1 MPLEAVLIHRVIARM
16 NIGGPAMHV
25 VHLTKGLS
33 TGYFKTRLIA
43 GEVEDTEGDMRYYAE
58 ERGVEI
64 VHVRQMARSLRPW
77 QDFRTFLTLYRMF
90 RREKPWIVH
99 THTAK
104 AGAVG
109 RLAAWFARVPIRIH
123 TYHGHVLGADYFS
136 GSRTGMFLRVE
147 RMLAKITRR
156 LVVLTASQAD
166 EMADDLHIA
175 PRDKFAVIPLGLD
188 LGRFARTDHE
198 AARDKARQ
206 ELGLT
211 PTQPVIGAIG
221 RLVPVKNHDLL
232 LYAHALL
239 CERMD
244 PAPKLVVV
252 GSGERSGELKRLSAR
267 LELSDHILWLGWRDR
282 LEDILPAMDV
292 LALTS
297 HNEGT
302 PVAVIEAM
310 AADVPVVARAVG
322 GVAEVLDSGR
332 LGRLVWEA
340 EPEAMAD
347 ALQQIIEE
355 GPEPASV
362 EAARRYALDHF
373 CVERLLHDVKGL
385 YLDELGGGG

>member
-1 MPLEAVLIHRVIARM
+1 MPMKAVLIHRVIARL

-25 VHLTKGLS
+25 VHLTKGLN

-43 GEVEDTEGDMRYYAE
+43 GEVEATEGDMRYYAE

-64 VHVRQMARSLRPW
+64 VHVRRMARSLRPW
-77 QDFRTFLTLYRMF
+77 QDFRTFCTLYLMF
-90 RREKPWIVH
+90 RKEKPWIVH

-109 RLAAWFARVPIRIH
+109 RLAACLARVPIRIH
-123 TYHGHVLGADYFS
+123 TYHGHVLGGEYFS
-136 GSRTGMFLRVE
+136 GSKTGMFVRVE

-188 LGRFARTDHE
+188 LGRFARMDRK
-198 AARDKARQ
+198 AARDKTRQ

-211 PTQPVIGAIG
+211 PTQLVIGTIG

-244 PAPKLVVV
+244 PAPKLLVV
-252 GSGERSGELKRLSAR
+252 GSGERSGELKRLCAR
-267 LELSDHILWLGWRDR
+267 LEISDHVMWLGWRDK

-310 AADVPVVARAVG
+310 ASDVPVVARAVG

-332 LGRLVWEA
+332 LGRLVWDA
-340 EPEAMAD
+340 EPAAFAD
-347 ALQQIIEE
+347 ALQEMLEE
-355 GPEPASV
+355 GPEPTSV

-385 YLDELGGGG
+385 YLEELGGGG